1 MALTHHHSEE
11 APAHTPAV
19 LPFPW
24 ASRGLLVAWLAYS
37 AIALGW
43 FLANDPLLSLYVCGA
58 R

>member
-1 MALTHHHSEE
+1 MALTHHPTETHPSQTS
-11 APAHTPAV
+11 AA
-19 LPFPW
+19 LPSPW
-24 ASRGLLVAWLAYS
+24 ASRGLLAAWLAYS

>member
-1 MALTHHHSEE
+1 MALTRPLSENLPP
-11 APAHTPAV
+11 PATA
-19 LPFPW
+19 LPRPW